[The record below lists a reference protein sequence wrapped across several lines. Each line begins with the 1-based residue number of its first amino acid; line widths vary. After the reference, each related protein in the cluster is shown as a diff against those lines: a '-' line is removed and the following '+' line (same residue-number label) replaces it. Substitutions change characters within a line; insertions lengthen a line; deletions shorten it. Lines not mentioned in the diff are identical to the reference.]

1 LPLYVKDAEVDR
13 LAARLAALRH
23 ASKTDVVREA
33 LLHELERVEGVPFLV
48 IRTLSMDYTAN
59 PDVHRRVARPSLG
72 RSVPEM
78 TSCVVI
84 GMPDVDCRQEALP
97 RATGL

>member
-48 IRTLSMDYTAN
+48 ERGVAFARTLRESAEPGKGQFADK
-59 PDVHRRVARPSLG
+59 DF
-72 RSVPEM
+72 
-78 TSCVVI
+78 I
-84 GMPDVDCRQEALP
+84 D
-97 RATGL
+97 GLYGQP